1 MTGLLLISG
10 TIAKHWEDITVAG
23 HLGNLWASRVPNFE
37 NQMLL
42 PIVWGRLGSWE
53 SNKGLVM
60 AERKRLGTEH
70 VNAVVDLLHWSAQC
84 CSNVEEAHANLS
96 ARFSALEAQ
105 AACGTW
111 RCRVSEMRPPLGEGR
126 QINPHARPKLAQ
138 LRGHINRIV

>member
-126 QINPHARPKLAQ
+126 QMNPHARPKLAQ